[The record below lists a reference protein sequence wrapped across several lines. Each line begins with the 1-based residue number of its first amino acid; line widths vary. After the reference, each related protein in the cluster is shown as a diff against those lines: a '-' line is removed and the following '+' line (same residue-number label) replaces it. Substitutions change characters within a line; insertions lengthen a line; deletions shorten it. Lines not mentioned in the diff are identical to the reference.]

1 MNMKVMTAREAKNSF
16 GLFIDTAQREPVLIT
31 KRRRPMGM
39 FISIQEI
46 ENIPELKDNIL
57 KYMEK
62 TTSSPLLSMMGSNKN
77 HPSFTS
83 AKEADQFIQKLRN
96 EWK

>member
-1 MNMKVMTAREAKNSF
+1 MKVMTAREAKNAF
-16 GLFIDTAQREPVLIT
+16 GTFIDTAQREPVLVT
-31 KRRRPMGM
+31 KRKRPMGM

-46 ENIPELKDNIL
+46 QNIPELKKTIL

-62 TTSSPLLSMMGSNKN
+62 KSESPLLSMLGANKN

-83 AKEADQFIQKLRN
+83 PQEADQFIKELRN